1 VAKTLNIAGT
11 EVEIDFTKLSVYD
24 AIKIEKMYGKSIDE
38 WRKAGTLGAIA
49 VGVLVLAQRTN
60 PELTLKDFDN
70 VSLDDLA
77 SAIASDEDP
86 PAEDG
91 SPNPT
96 PAA

>member
-1 VAKTLNIAGT
+1 MAKTLNIAGT

-77 SAIASDEDP
+77 SAIASDEDR